1 MKLRRS
7 KKRRKGMSTFKAG
20 LIGIVLVA
28 VVSYLA
34 YTKFANPFAS
44 KYTIHATFANANGLQ
59 PGSLVRIAGVNV
71 GTVTAVS
78 QEPGCKSVSTTQNA
92 CQAADV
98 TMNVSNQGLPIH
110 DDATFAI
117 RPRIFLEGNFFVDVS
132 PGTPQAPV
140 ASNDHTFPIQQG
152 VEPVQFDQ
160 VLTGL
165 QGDTRQNLQ
174 ALLQQYGKAVK
185 EGGPSFNK
193 SIQYWLPAYEY
204 SSIVAHDA
212 LGLQPHDLSNYIAA
226 QGQVAGALDT
236 HPQNLE
242 NLITDFNT
250 TANAFARENTSLEQT
265 VAELPKTLGA
275 AIPAFNAL
283 NAAFPPLRAFARA
296 LVPGVK
302 STGPMVDASLPFVT
316 QLNDLVQPAELRGL
330 TADLRPTVP
339 ALAKLTKDTIPLMK
353 NEVRPAASCVANVI
367 YPWSQLTVPDSNF
380 NASNGFP
387 SRKVYVEAVDYLPG
401 LAGESRDFDANGP
414 YIRILGTGGT
424 LTYSLQPGMFGQALT
439 KLDAVQPEVPPG
451 GKRPP
456 YKETVPCE
464 TQQPISNLATPT
476 SGPIQQ
482 TNTSSSPASKARWA
496 GANQNALPALA
507 QAASASGLKLNTSD
521 MSGGS
526 AKSGSGSGS
535 GSGAG
540 SGASG
545 TGGGQGGAAGG
556 SGGPLSGAANDVGQA
571 IAGVLKGS

>member
-1 MKLRRS
+1 MR
-7 KKRRKGMSTFKAG
+7 RRKGKRRNGMSKFTAG
-20 LIGIVLVA
+20 LIGIVLI
-28 VVSYLA
+28 VVFSYLA
-34 YTKFANPFAS
+34 YTKFANPFAH
-44 KYTIHATFANANGLQ
+44 KYTVHATFANANGLQ

-71 GTVTAVS
+71 GTVTS
-78 QEPGCKSVSTTQNA
+78 ITQEPGCKSASTPNA

-98 TMNVSNQGLPIH
+98 TMNITNQGLPIH
-110 DDATFAI
+110 DDARFAI

-132 PGTPQAPV
+132 PGTPEAPV
-140 ASNDHTFPIQQG
+140 APDNYTFPIQQG

-165 QGDTRQNLQ
+165 QDNTRQNLQ
-174 ALLQQYGKAVK
+174 TLLQQYGTAVK
-185 EGGPSFNK
+185 QGGPSFNK

-212 LGLQPHDLSNYIAA
+212 LGIQPHDLSNWIAA
-226 QGQVAGALDT
+226 QGDVSGAFDT

-242 NLITDFNT
+242 SLITDFNT
-250 TANAFARENTSLEQT
+250 TANAFARQNTALEQT
-265 VAELPKTLGA
+265 VAQLPRTLSA

-296 LVPGVK
+296 MVPGVK

-316 QLNDLVQPAELRGL
+316 QLNDLVQPSELRGL

-353 NEVRPAASCVANVI
+353 NEVRPAASCVVNVI
-367 YPWSQLTVPDSNF
+367 YPWSQLTVPDEHF

-387 SRKVYVEAVDYLPG
+387 PRKVYVEAVDYLPG

-424 LTYSLQPGMFGQALT
+424 FTYSLQPGLFGQALT
-439 KLDAVQPEVPPG
+439 KLDAVQPQVPPG

-456 YKETVPCE
+456 YEETTPCE
-464 TQQPISNLATPT
+464 SQKPITNLATPT

-482 TNTSSSPASKARWA
+482 TNSGLSSAAAKARWQGVA
-496 GANQNALPALA
+496 QNALTSLG
-507 QAASASGLKLNTSD
+507 QAAADSGLKLDS
-521 MSGGS
+521 SQV
-526 AKSGSGSGS
+526 AGSGSGS
-535 GSGAG
+535 GG
-540 SGASG
+540 SGS
-545 TGGGQGGAAGG
+545 GG
-556 SGGPLSGAANDVGQA
+556 SGSSASGSGGGPGGLPAVPNTVGQA
-571 IAGVLKGS
+571 IAGVLRGS

>member
-1 MKLRRS
+1 MRR
-7 KKRRKGMSTFKAG
+7 KRKRRKGMSTFTAG
-20 LIGIVLVA
+20 VIGIVA
-28 VVSYLA
+28 VIVISYLA
-34 YTKFANPFAS
+34 YTKFANPFAH
-44 KYTIHATFANANGLQ
+44 KYTVHATFANANGLQ

-71 GTVTAVS
+71 GTVSSVS
-78 QEPGCKSVSTTQNA
+78 SEPGCKSASTTQNA

-98 TMNVSNQGLPIH
+98 TMNITNEGLPIH

-132 PGTPQAPV
+132 PGTPSTPV
-140 ASNDHTFPIQQG
+140 AKDGHTFPIQQG

-165 QGDTRQNLQ
+165 QQNTRQNLQ
-174 ALLQQYGKAVK
+174 TLLQQYGKAVK
-185 EGGPSFNK
+185 QGGPSFNR

-212 LGLQPHDLSNYIAA
+212 LGIQPHDLSDWIAA
-226 QGQVAGALDT
+226 QGQVSGALDT
-236 HPQNLE
+236 HPQNLK

-250 TANAFARENTSLEQT
+250 TANAFARQNRALEQT
-265 VAELPKTLGA
+265 VLQLPRTLSA
-275 AIPAFNAL
+275 ATPAFDAL

-302 STGPMVDASLPFVT
+302 STGPMVNASLPFVT
-316 QLNDLVQPAELRGL
+316 QLNDLVQPSELRGL

-339 ALAKLTKDTIPLMK
+339 ALAKLTENTIPLMR
-353 NEVRPAASCVANVI
+353 NEVRPTASCVANVI
-367 YPWSQLTVPDSNF
+367 YPWSQLTVPDPNF

-387 SRKVYVEAVDYLPG
+387 PRKVYIEAVDYLPG

-424 LTYSLQPGMFGQALT
+424 FTYSLQPGLFGQSLS
-439 KLDAVQPEVPPG
+439 KLDAVQPQVPPG

-456 YKETVPCE
+456 YEEGVPCE
-464 TQQPISNLATPT
+464 TQKTITDLSTPS

-482 TNTSSSPASKARWA
+482 TNSSLSAPGAQARWK
-496 GANQNALPALA
+496 GVVQNSVPELRQL
-507 QAASASGLKLNTSD
+507 ASAAGLRLN
-521 MSGGS
+521 MSQMNGGP
-526 AKSGSGSGS
+526 AKSGSP
-535 GSGAG
+535 
-540 SGASG
+540 GASS
-545 TGGGQGGAAGG
+545 GGGGSSSSGG
-556 SGGPLSGAANDVGQA
+556 SPSGGGNPLSPAGNAVGRA

>member
-1 MKLRRS
+1 MRLRRKGS
-7 KKRRKGMSTFKAG
+7 KKRRKGMSKFTAG
-20 LIGIVLVA
+20 AIGIVLIA
-28 VVSYLA
+28 VFSYAA
-34 YTKFANPFAS
+34 YTKFANPFAH
-44 KYTIHATFANANGLQ
+44 KYTVHATFANANGLQ

-78 QEPGCKSVSTTQNA
+78 TEPGCKSASTTQTA

-98 TMNVSNQGLPIH
+98 TMNITNQGLPIH

-132 PGTPQAPV
+132 PGTPEAPV
-140 ASNDHTFPIQQG
+140 ANDNHTFPIQQG

-165 QGDTRQNLQ
+165 QDNTRQNLQ
-174 ALLQQYGKAVK
+174 TLLQQYGKAVK

-212 LGLQPHDLSNYIAA
+212 LGIEPHDLSNYIAA
-226 QGQVAGALDT
+226 QGQVAGAIDT

-265 VAELPKTLGA
+265 VAQLPRTLSA
-275 AIPAFNAL
+275 AMPAFNAL
-283 NAAFPPLRAFARA
+283 NAAFPPLRTLAKA
-296 LVPGVK
+296 LIPGVK

-316 QLNDLVQPAELRGL
+316 QLNDLVQPSELRGL

-339 ALAKLTKDTIPLMK
+339 ALAKLTKDTIPLMRD
-353 NEVRPAASCVANVI
+353 EVRPTSSCVANVI
-367 YPWSQLTVPDSNF
+367 YPWSQLTVPDPNF

-387 SRKVYVEAVDYLPG
+387 PRKVYVEAVDYLPG

-424 LTYSLQPGMFGQALT
+424 LTYSLQPGLFGQSLT

-456 YKETVPCE
+456 YEETVPCE
-464 TQQPISNLATPT
+464 TQKPITDLSTPT

-482 TNTSSSPASKARWA
+482 ANTSGASTPAAKARWQ
-496 GANQNALPALA
+496 GVDQNAIPALA
-507 QAASASGLKLNTSD
+507 QMAQASGLKLNTSQV
-521 MSGGS
+521 SGSG
-526 AKSGSGSGS
+526 KSGSGSGS
-535 GSGAG
+535 GGPG
-540 SGASG
+540 S
-545 TGGGQGGAAGG
+545 GG
-556 SGGPLSGAANDVGQA
+556 SGSGSGGSGSGGLSGVTGSVGQA

>member
-1 MKLRRS
+1 MRLRRRS
-7 KKRRKGMSTFKAG
+7 KKRRNGLSKFWAG
-20 LIGIVLVA
+20 LIGIVLIA
-28 VVSYLA
+28 VFSFAA
-34 YTKFANPFAS
+34 YTKFANPFAH

-71 GTVTAVS
+71 GTVSAVS
-78 QEPGCKSVSTTQNA
+78 TEPGCKSASKTQSA

-98 TMNVSNQGLPIH
+98 TMNITNEGLPIH

-132 PGTPQAPV
+132 PGTPSAPT
-140 ASNDHTFPIQQG
+140 AKDGHTFPVQQG

-165 QGDTRQNLQ
+165 QDNTRQNLQ
-174 ALLQQYGKAVK
+174 TLLQQYGKAVK
-185 EGGPSFNK
+185 QGGPAFNK

-212 LGLQPHDLSNYIAA
+212 LGIQPHDLSNYVAA
-226 QGQVAGALDT
+226 QGQVSGAVDT

-265 VAELPKTLGA
+265 VEQLPRTLTA

-283 NAAFPPLRAFARA
+283 NAAFPPLRTLAKA
-296 LVPGVK
+296 LIPGVK

-316 QLNDLVQPAELRGL
+316 QLNDLVQPSELRGL
-330 TADLRPTVP
+330 TADLKPTVP
-339 ALAKLTKDTIPLMK
+339 ALAKLTNDTIPLMK
-353 NEVRPAASCVANVI
+353 NEVRPAASCVVKVI
-367 YPWSQLTVPDSNF
+367 YPWSQLTVPDPNF
-380 NASNGFP
+380 NDSNGFP
-387 SRKVYVEAVDYLPG
+387 ARKVYVEAVDYLPG
-401 LAGESRDFDANGP
+401 LAGESRNFDANGP

-424 LTYSLQPGMFGQALT
+424 LTYSLQPGLFGQALT

-456 YKETVPCE
+456 YEENVPCE
-464 TQQPISNLATPT
+464 TQKPITDLSTPT
-476 SGPIQQ
+476 SGPINQ
-482 TNTSSSPASKARWA
+482 TNTGLTSDAAKARWS
-496 GANQNALPALA
+496 GVTQNALSALGQEA
-507 QAASASGLKLNTSD
+507 QASGLKLNTSAL
-521 MSGGS
+521 SGAAKPGS
-526 AKSGSGSGS
+526 AAS

-540 SGASG
+540 GS
-545 TGGGQGGAAGG
+545 GAAG
-556 SGGPLSGAANDVGQA
+556 SGAGNNPVSNAADQVGQA

>member
-1 MKLRRS
+1 MRLGRKS
-7 KKRRKGMSTFKAG
+7 KKRRGGMSKFTAG
-20 LIGIVLVA
+20 LIGIVLI
-28 VVSYLA
+28 VVFSYLA
-34 YTKFANPFAS
+34 YTKFANPFAH
-44 KYTIHATFANANGLQ
+44 KYTVHATFANANGLQ

-71 GTVTAVS
+71 GTVTSVS
-78 QEPGCKSVSTTQNA
+78 QEPGCKSASSTPNA

-98 TMNVSNQGLPIH
+98 TMNITSQGLPIH

-140 ASNDHTFPIQQG
+140 ASDGHTFPIQQG

-165 QGDTRQNLQ
+165 QGNTRQNLQ
-174 ALLQQYGKAVK
+174 TLLQQYGKAVK
-185 EGGPSFNK
+185 QGGPSFNK

-212 LGLQPHDLSNYIAA
+212 LGIQPHDLSNYIAA
-226 QGQVAGALDT
+226 QGAVSGAFDT
-236 HPQNLE
+236 HPKNLE

-265 VAELPKTLGA
+265 VAQLPRTLSA

-296 LVPGVK
+296 MVPGVK

-316 QLNDLVQPAELRGL
+316 QLNDLVQPSELRGL

-339 ALAKLTKDTIPLMK
+339 ALAKLTKDTIPLMR
-353 NEVRPAASCVANVI
+353 NEVRPASSCVVNVI
-367 YPWSQLTVPDSNF
+367 YPWSQLTVPDQNF

-387 SRKVYVEAVDYLPG
+387 PRKVYVEAVDYLPG

-424 LTYSLQPGMFGQALT
+424 FTYSLQPGLFGQALS
-439 KLDAVQPEVPPG
+439 KLDAVQPQVPPG

-456 YKETVPCE
+456 YEESVPCE
-464 TQQPISNLATPT
+464 SQKPITDLSTPV

-482 TNTSSSPASKARWA
+482 TNAGLSSAAAKARWQ
-496 GANQNALPALA
+496 GVGQNAISALTQMA
-507 QAASASGLKLNTSD
+507 GASGLKLNAPSA
-521 MSGGS
+521 SGGS
-526 AKSGSGSGS
+526 GSSGSGSGGSGSGGS

-540 SGASG
+540 A
-545 TGGGQGGAAGG
+545 
-556 SGGPLSGAANDVGQA
+556 GGPLSGAANSVGQA